1 MLFSD
6 DYLFKYKLQGL
17 FRTSM
22 WKKKLLHENSFIMV
36 IRIKNYYCD
45 HFMMTK
51 SQKIVLC
58 SYLGGKLELH

>member
-22 WKKKLLHENSFIMV
+22 WKKKLLHEISFVMV
-36 IRIKNYYCD
+36 IMIENYYCD
-45 HFMMTK
+45 HIM
-51 SQKIVLC
+51 
-58 SYLGGKLELH
+58 